1 MNGKGKNGAVLAPND
16 SEGSTPKGQWRMR
29 LLIAASALA
38 MVGLVALVVKGVGHA
53 PPWIDAAAASPLAVR
68 CLVLIV
74 VGTLALG
81 LAAAL
86 FLRMH
91 LARGR
96 PRFFHADQDGTAAV
110 EMALLFPFALMIFL
124 IITQAALLFN
134 ANMVVHYAAFAA
146 ARVATVVV
154 PMEINEELSNLVYD
168 PDLAS
173 NPTSEKLERIR
184 RAAVL
189 ALVPVSA
196 SLKAGADNL
205 DQAAA
210 AVHAQT
216 RSAFSGLGAAD
227 RPWFRRI
234 ESQYWYANAYT
245 KIELAKPEH
254 WRSGNRDEGCPYRQ
268 YRRGDW
274 ALSGWNYTAYC
285 PFYPDRMDYGYWED
299 LVVRTTYAF
308 LLEVPYASRFLG
320 EAVTL
325 PDRSDSSYAATIR
338 VMVTLS
344 NEGGPELQ
352 PEDAT

>member
-1 MNGKGKNGAVLAPND
+1 MEKTSA
-16 SEGSTPKGQWRMR
+16 RRR
-29 LLIAASALA
+29 LGLWIAAAMATAATVWLAVQASAR
-38 MVGLVALVVKGVGHA
+38 M
-53 PPWIDAAAASPLAVR
+53 PRWMDAAAASPLAVR

-86 FLRMH
+86 VLRMR

-196 SLKAGADNL
+196 SLKVSADSL

-210 AVHAQT
+210 VVHAQT
-216 RSAFSGLGAAD
+216 QSAFSGLGAAD

-234 ESQYWYANAYT
+234 ESQYQYANAYT

-254 WRSGNRDEGCPYRQ
+254 WRSGNRDEGCSYRQ

-325 PDRSDSSYAATIR
+325 PDRSDKSYAATIR